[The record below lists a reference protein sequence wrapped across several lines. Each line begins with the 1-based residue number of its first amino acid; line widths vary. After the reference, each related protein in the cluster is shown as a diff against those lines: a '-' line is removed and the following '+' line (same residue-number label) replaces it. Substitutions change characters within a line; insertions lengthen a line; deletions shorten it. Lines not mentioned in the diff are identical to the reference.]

1 MTSVGNALSGSDL
14 ARHAESG
21 STPSALPPPP
31 DYSALAY
38 SPAGY
43 PPPNYVGAHTAS
55 GAGASAS
62 DGVPH
67 TTRRGVTRMRGFG
80 TTIFAEMTALATK
93 TGAINLGQGF
103 PDSDGPSVMLRAA
116 VTAIQAGH
124 NQYAPGQGEPGLRTA
139 IARHQGDWYGLDYN
153 PDTEVLVTAGAT
165 EAIAA
170 TLMALCEPGD
180 EVLCVEPYYDSYPA
194 VIALAGA
201 VRRPVT
207 LIAPDYRL
215 DTAALAAAI
224 TSRTR
229 VVLINSPHNPT
240 GAVFDRQEL
249 AEVARLCVEHD
260 LIAVTDEVYEHMIFH
275 GEHAP
280 LATFPDMRDRTVTIS
295 SAGKTFS
302 ATGWKVGWVCAAPDL
317 VAAIARVKQF
327 LTFTNAA
334 PFQPAIAAALAL
346 PRDYYTGLAA
356 ELRAK
361 RDLLCKGLVAAG
373 FDVHIPSGTYF
384 VTADAEPLGGED
396 GIAFCRALPERC
408 GVVAVPVGVFYDQDA
423 HEQVPGAS
431 LIRFAFCKRESV
443 LAEAVERLAT
453 LRDGRPVIDEPTERR
468 LPGAGAPVPWTQ
480 DLPR

>member
-1 MTSVGNALSGSDL
+1 MTSAGNALSGSGVS
-14 ARHAESG
+14 RHAESRTTG
-21 STPSALPPPP
+21 PALPPPP
-31 DYSALAY
+31 DYSALSY
-38 SPAGY
+38 PTAGY
-43 PPPNYVGAHTAS
+43 PPPNYVGAHAAD
-55 GAGASAS
+55 GGASAGAPS
-62 DGVPH
+62 GPR
-67 TTRRGVTRMRGFG
+67 TTRRGVARMRGFG
-80 TTIFAEMTALATK
+80 TTIFTEMTALAAK
-93 TGAINLGQGF
+93 TDAINLGQGF
-103 PDSDGPSVMLRAA
+103 PDTDGPSVMLRAA
-116 VTAIQAGH
+116 VAAIQAGH
-124 NQYAPGQGEPGLRTA
+124 NQYAPGPGEPALRTA
-139 IARHQGDWYGLDYN
+139 VAQHQGDWYGLDYD
-153 PDTEVLVTAGAT
+153 PDTEVLITAGAT

-207 LIAPDYRL
+207 LTAPDYRL
-215 DTAALAAAI
+215 DTGAMAAAI

-240 GAVFDRQEL
+240 GAVFDREEL

-260 LIAVTDEVYEHMIFH
+260 LIAVTDEVYEHIVFH
-275 GEHAP
+275 GEHVP
-280 LATFPDMRDRTVTIS
+280 LATFPNMRDRTVTIS

-302 ATGWKVGWVCAAPDL
+302 ATGWKVGWVCASPDL
-317 VAAIARVKQF
+317 IAAIARVKQF

-356 ELRAK
+356 DLRAK
-361 RDLLCKGLVAAG
+361 RDLLCQGLVAAG

-396 GIAFCRALPERC
+396 GLAFCRALPERC
-408 GVVAVPVGVFYDQDA
+408 GVVAVPVAVFYDQDA

-431 LIRFAFCKRESV
+431 LIRFAFCKRETV
-443 LAEAVERLAT
+443 LADAVERLAT
-453 LRDGRPVIDEPTERR
+453 LRDGRPVIDEPTRRR
-468 LPGAGAPVPWTQ
+468 LPGAGAPVPWTK
-480 DLPR
+480 